1 MVTWFP
7 IPGGRS
13 PSAHVRPGVAR
24 RPFSSFSLL
33 LQGVLSLLSLVCLP
47 APGGAASD
55 DDMLLL
61 TSGARAASGPSI
73 VIKNIGPAG
82 GTVRAGKVSVTIPP
96 GALASQVP
104 VTLKRVAPGA
114 DFGAQSSMWSYTL
127 EMPQLQVGQDLQV
140 ALSSFGGPDRRA
152 AVALADSSTVTGQS
166 NAAPA
171 KVVWGDVLSGSLRF
185 QLPADALSE
194 AGQGGAAQAAASP
207 AASGDKRSFSWWSV
221 TNVAQKTSQHFT
233 LEYPT
238 AIIGV
243 SPDAP
248 DRILAAAEDAYQKL
262 ADLNFDLAGSLNWP
276 MSITVKYGMGEREG
290 ETGIPLSGKK
300 NSYLNLSADIC
311 GSASSE
317 KMRTTVGHEIFH
329 AIQSAYDPR
338 SSLTIRHSWSTPYF
352 LMLSE
357 ASSTWFERKVM
368 GGGAYVS
375 PQFLSNMDMKS
386 TGLEMWRDKPEA
398 QNLGYWASGFL
409 RFLAEKYQ
417 DAFILTLRQKVRDQK
432 NSSLG
437 YSDMRALIEAV
448 GSGIDTSFAWNDFV
462 GKAVSGTTG
471 YAGWTLPAS
480 NATWY
485 NVNPFAGVFSE
496 DIAPFSALKWTA
508 IFNTSRT
515 SMKYMFN
522 VISESP
528 DISYTLYK
536 ASDANG
542 PFTFVA
548 SLKPLTPQTFTVA
561 VGDIYVMAVAN
572 NDTSGPYK
580 TRSTAQVIVG
590 NSEVCRFCPDVSRD
604 AVMDVTPDGYKMWWD
619 SAHEYQQAVEY
630 YWDYA
635 LGNVYFC
642 VCYWP
647 GSNYRKSRVTF
658 YENGANAAVDQY
670 DELGQQH
677 GRRMIYYETGG
688 IWYIEQYAHGI
699 IQASSFYTPGG
710 ELYWR
715 CTYDAQGASTCVD
728 PRVGSPH

>member
-1 MVTWFP
+1 M
-7 IPGGRS
+7 
-13 PSAHVRPGVAR
+13 
-24 RPFSSFSLL
+24 
-33 LQGVLSLLSLVCLP
+33 Q
-47 APGGAASD
+47 
-55 DDMLLL
+55 
-61 TSGARAASGPSI
+61 
-73 VIKNIGPAG
+73 
-82 GTVRAGKVSVTIPP
+82 AGKVGVTIPP
-96 GALASQVP
+96 GALASPVP
-104 VTLKRVAPGA
+104 VTLKRTAPGA
-114 DFGAQSSMWSYTL
+114 DFGNQSAAWSYTL
-127 EMPQLQVGQDLQV
+127 VMPQLQVGQDIPV
-140 ALSSFGGPDRRA
+140 VFSGFGGPDRRA
-152 AVALADSSTVTGQS
+152 AVALADSSTTSGQTV
-166 NAAPA
+166 AVPA
-171 KVVWGDVLSGSLRF
+171 RLVWGDVVAGALRF
-185 QLPADALSE
+185 HLPADEL
-194 AGQGGAAQAAASP
+194 AGGGQAAA
-207 AASGDKRSFSWWSV
+207 AMAADTATASGEKRSFSWWSV

-248 DRILAAAEDAYQKL
+248 ERILAAAEDAYQKL
-262 ADLNFDLAGSLNWP
+262 ADLHFDLPGSLNWP

-338 SSLTIRHSWSTPYF
+338 GSLTIRHSWSTPYF

-375 PQFLSNMDMKS
+375 PQFLTNMDMKS
-386 TGLEMWRDKPEA
+386 TGLEMWQDKPEA

-409 RFLAEKYQ
+409 RFLTDKYQ
-417 DAFILTLRQKVRDQK
+417 DAFILTLWQKVRGQK

-437 YSDMRALIEAV
+437 YSDLRALMDAV

-462 GKAVSGTTG
+462 GKVVSGTTG
-471 YAGWTLPAS
+471 YSGWTLPAS
-480 NATWY
+480 NAVWY

-522 VISESP
+522 VTAESP

-536 ASDANG
+536 ANDANG
-542 PFTFVA
+542 PFTFVT
-548 SLKPLTPQTFTVA
+548 SLKPFTPQTVTVG

-572 NDTSGPYK
+572 SDAASPYK

-604 AVMDVTPDGYKMWWD
+604 AVLDVMPGGYKVWWD
-619 SAHEYQQAVEY
+619 STREYQQAVEY

-642 VCYWP
+642 ACYWP
-647 GSNYRKSRVTF
+647 GSNYLKSRVTF
-658 YENGANAAVDQY
+658 FENGANAAVDQY
-670 DELGQQH
+670 DESGQRH
-677 GRRMIYYETGG
+677 GRRTIYYETGG
-688 IWYIEQYAHGI
+688 VWYIEQYVHGR
-699 IQASSFYTPGG
+699 IQARSFYTPSG

-715 CTYDAQGASTCVD
+715 CTYDAQGAETCGA
-728 PRVGSPH
+728 P